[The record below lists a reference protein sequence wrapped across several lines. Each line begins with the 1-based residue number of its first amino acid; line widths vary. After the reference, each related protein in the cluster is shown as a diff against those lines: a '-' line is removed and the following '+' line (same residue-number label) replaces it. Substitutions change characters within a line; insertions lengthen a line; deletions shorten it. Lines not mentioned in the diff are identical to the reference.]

1 MSLLRESFAAINA
14 RFHLAG
20 FCALADLLLV
30 ITADAAGDDPAYIV
44 PVCMMVTIRFLTL
57 YGILGLVFQAASGRT
72 GGISFARYASALARP
87 LLWLQLKALM
97 IALPIASLLAGL
109 GLFGYLLATGSPATP
124 DEHRAALELWGGT
137 LFDLA
142 FSLLLLYSTPLCI
155 RSRERGERGPHVRQG
170 WQILWASGSE
180 SLPLVGLLATVA
192 AIHAGLLYLR
202 GPEAQDAPPD
212 IPMALGLLVCSYLEL
227 VALYGAARVVL
238 RRLEPGLSA
247 DPGLTERGASS
258 APGPPA

>member
-1 MSLLRESFAAINA
+1 MPCRRGSRCRRCGCGRPTRRSPPTPPPDADAGSPRGPRGPLSLLRESFAAINA

-97 IALPIASLLAGL
+97 IALPIVSPLAGL
-109 GLFGYLLATGSPATP
+109 ALFGYLLATGSPA
-124 DEHRAALELWGGT
+124 
-137 LFDLA
+137 
-142 FSLLLLYSTPLCI
+142 
-155 RSRERGERGPHVRQG
+155 
-170 WQILWASGSE
+170 
-180 SLPLVGLLATVA
+180 
-192 AIHAGLLYLR
+192 
-202 GPEAQDAPPD
+202 
-212 IPMALGLLVCSYLEL
+212 
-227 VALYGAARVVL
+227 
-238 RRLEPGLSA
+238 
-247 DPGLTERGASS
+247 
-258 APGPPA
+258 